1 MRMKKQY
8 FGDKRD
14 LFKFDLIKNV
24 VKETGVSGF
33 TYIPMLTPN
42 DKTGQGK
49 LRNNLSS
56 PNNTGHKN
64 RGLIEFFK
72 RIPANRDERD
82 VGIIKEYFEKIFI
95 PTNVYR
101 KGDYFDRANR
111 NPYFK
116 GVEKVLLQNALIFV
130 DPDTGLEP
138 ETVKPNEKHLLYSE
152 AEDLYAN
159 MGKHSILAIIQFRR
173 KGDSRKFKVREDIE
187 AKRTKL
193 CKTTEDMCVF
203 ITDYNIT
210 FFCLSKNFETKRRL
224 SKAIISYKKGNDDNL
239 DCGGIVL

>member
-1 MRMKKQY
+1 MKKQY

-33 TYIPMLTPN
+33 TYIPMLTPS
-42 DKTGQGK
+42 DKTGHGK

-56 PNNTGHKN
+56 PNNAGHKN

-159 MGKHSILAIIQFRR
+159 MGKHSILAIIQFRQR
-173 KGDSRKFKVREDIE
+173 DRFKTREDIDKKVARLFDCTNDICIYISDDE
-187 AKRTKL
+187 
-193 CKTTEDMCVF
+193 
-203 ITDYNIT
+203 IT
-210 FFCLSKNFETKRRL
+210 FFLLSKDFETKRRL
-224 SKAIISYKKGNDDNL
+224 SKAVTRYKKEYDDNL